1 MKTIKK
7 IKAGMKGTKKLVQEY
22 GDKLICVRYRYDYER
37 KRKLK
42 TIELIIDEGAL
53 VSNSSKIP
61 MNKIMQLKVKYGEI
75 NMGKL
80 IRAAGG
86 RWNRK
91 EKVWELPYSE
101 VLALG
106 LENRIVQKGE
116 KSV

>member
-1 MKTIKK
+1 
-7 IKAGMKGTKKLVQEY
+7 MKGTKKLVQEY

>member
-1 MKTIKK
+1 
-7 IKAGMKGTKKLVQEY
+7 
-22 GDKLICVRYRYDYER
+22 
-37 KRKLK
+37 
-42 TIELIIDEGAL
+42 
-53 VSNSSKIP
+53 
-61 MNKIMQLKVKYGEI
+61 MNKIMQLKVKHGEI

-91 EKVWELPYSE
+91 EKVWELPDSE

-106 LENRIVQKGE
+106 LEDRIVQKGE